1 MSTKNFH
8 KFNLFVLKNPCLLFS
23 FCVIFIYRKI
33 GSCSNNKNF
42 TVAGTLG
49 LLKKRRLEMTKGDAK
64 MLETDMG
71 VFSVKSAQE
80 KNLENVLTEQLAGK
94 NIVEVETTK
103 IDIKARFA
111 RLKKSLRKR
120 SASIL

>member
-1 MSTKNFH
+1 
-8 KFNLFVLKNPCLLFS
+8 
-23 FCVIFIYRKI
+23 
-33 GSCSNNKNF
+33 
-42 TVAGTLG
+42 
-49 LLKKRRLEMTKGDAK
+49 MTKGDAK

-71 VFSVKSAQE
+71 IFPVKSDQE
-80 KNLENVLTEQLAGK
+80 KNLGNVLTEQLAIK
-94 NIVEVETTK
+94 NAVEVETTK

>member
-1 MSTKNFH
+1 
-8 KFNLFVLKNPCLLFS
+8 
-23 FCVIFIYRKI
+23 
-33 GSCSNNKNF
+33 
-42 TVAGTLG
+42 
-49 LLKKRRLEMTKGDAK
+49 MTKDEAK

-71 VFSVKSAQE
+71 IFPIKSAQDNRE
-80 KNLENVLTEQLAGK
+80 SVLTEQLASK
-94 NIVEVETTK
+94 NAVEVETTK

>member
-1 MSTKNFH
+1 
-8 KFNLFVLKNPCLLFS
+8 
-23 FCVIFIYRKI
+23 
-33 GSCSNNKNF
+33 
-42 TVAGTLG
+42 
-49 LLKKRRLEMTKGDAK
+49 MTKGDAK